1 MRDLTSIWR
10 VLPACGLALVLAG
23 VLAGQAATSGAGA
36 APGSVVLRVGQQ
48 TVTAREFDALIAGLP
63 EQERAAAAAHKREVA
78 NEYAQVLAMDQEA
91 ERRQLDRGEAFAMQM
106 RLSREK
112 ALADALIANL
122 RTAAQP
128 SAADVQAYYTSH
140 QNDFEQVRA
149 RHILVADSGTPRANS
164 HRTKAAAKAKIDAI
178 AASLKRGE
186 SFATLAKEDSDDPG
200 SKAKGGELG
209 YISHGQTVPQFDS
222 VLWSLKPGQVSAP
235 FESPFGF
242 HIVQVEERRTVPL
255 ADVKDQIASQMASA
269 KVRQELTAITA
280 AAKPQL
286 NEAYFGPAPAP
297 APATPAAP
305 PRK

>member
-1 MRDLTSIWR
+1 M
-10 VLPACGLALVLAG
+10 AG
-23 VLAGQAATSGAGA
+23 ALAGQAASSTPAAA

-91 ERRQLDRGEAFAMQM
+91 ERRKLDRGEAFAMQM

-112 ALADALIANL
+112 ALADALVADL
-122 RTAAQP
+122 RSAAQP
-128 SAADVQAYYTSH
+128 SDADVQAYYTSH
-140 QNDFEQVRA
+140 RSDFEQVRA
-149 RHILVADSGTPRANS
+149 RHILVADRATPRANS
-164 HRTKAAAKAKIDAI
+164 RRTKAAAKAKIDSI
-178 AASLKRGE
+178 AARLKKGE
-186 SFATLAKEDSDDPG
+186 SFATLAKLDSDDPG

-209 YISHGQTVPQFDS
+209 FLSHGQTVPQFDS
-222 VLWSLKPGQVSAP
+222 VLWSLKPGQVSPP

-255 ADVKDQIASQMASA
+255 AQVKDQIASQLANA

-286 NEAYFGPAPAP
+286 NQAYFGPAPAP
-297 APATPAAP
+297 ATPATPP
-305 PRK
+305 K